1 LYVLPT
7 PPLKAGSAIGRAVLK
22 RVVELD
28 AIFPPVGV
36 PRNDEANHQGGSF
49 HSGGRRSIFC
59 NDDCSP
65 LKH

>member
-1 LYVLPT
+1 
-7 PPLKAGSAIGRAVLK
+7 
-22 RVVELD
+22 VVELD